1 MAINAERPKAVVL
14 AASLLW
20 IAFAVGLLLMG
31 ERLIQKVPFFP
42 VSVLYCMLAFA
53 FALLATLVY
62 QLLRGHNW
70 ARITC
75 VSLIG
80 IRSVAAVWR
89 SFTEFGHSAAAISL
103 ALVAMELIAVYLLLS
118 KPSNAWFKGSRPEP

>member
-1 MAINAERPKAVVL
+1 MAINAQRPKAVVL

-20 IAFAVGLLLMG
+20 VAFAIGLLLMG
-31 ERLIQKVPFFP
+31 ERLTQKAPFIP
-42 VSVLYCMLAFA
+42 ALVLYCMLAVA

-80 IRSVAAVWR
+80 IRSVSAIWR
-89 SFTEFGHSAAAISL
+89 SFNEFGYTVAAISL
-103 ALVAMELIAVYLLLS
+103 TLVAVELIAVYLLLS
-118 KPSNAWFKGSRPEP
+118 KPSNSWFKDSRPEP